1 MGYSGL
7 LKLVCHLCIKLWLL
21 QKLVFSTNLLIS
33 NCSSFFGF
41 ILNRI
46 LDFKFMRIFLSILF
60 SLTLISNTFAQAPFD
75 TTGGRFRD
83 FVFDTISITQN
94 LPYSTAL
101 NAAGQMQTL
110 NMDIYRP
117 YNDPM
122 QARPFMVL
130 VHGGSFLQG
139 NKTDL
144 EETCRAFARKGY
156 VTASIQYRLGYSTF
170 TPAGVVQTVI
180 RATQDLKNAVRFL
193 RKSVTLSNP
202 YQLHPDYAFV
212 GGVSA
217 GAITSLHA
225 AYMDQLSEI
234 LPGQTIPS
242 LDSLHNAGQI
252 PGFDWRFKAV
262 INIAGGIGDTNWIQP
277 GDVPVISLQGTDDAV
292 VPYESGSFGGTL
304 PLFGSLSIFE
314 RTQNLGIRS
323 EIRPFE
329 GAGHDYSVGNPWAVD
344 TTIARITSFLLPF
357 LTNSTTQTESP
368 QIKNTVRVF
377 MQSDGWQVETGSPGF
392 DLKLYDFQGRILQ
405 QKSEGS
411 ASLSIPAT
419 SGGRVLLITTS
430 DGLRKSWILPA
441 CQP

>member
-1 MGYSGL
+1 
-7 LKLVCHLCIKLWLL
+7 
-21 QKLVFSTNLLIS
+21 
-33 NCSSFFGF
+33 
-41 ILNRI
+41 
-46 LDFKFMRIFLSILF
+46 
-60 SLTLISNTFAQAPFD
+60 
-75 TTGGRFRD
+75 
-83 FVFDTISITQN
+83 
-94 LPYSTAL
+94 
-101 NAAGQMQTL
+101 MQTL
-110 NMDIYRP
+110 NMDIYQP

-139 NKTDL
+139 SKADL

-156 VTASIQYRLGYSTF
+156 VAVSIQYRLGYSSF
-170 TPAGVVQTVI
+170 TAAGAVQTVI

-202 YQLHPDYAFV
+202 YKLHPDYAFV

-242 LDSLHNAGQI
+242 LDSLHDAGQI

-277 GDVPVISLQGTDDAV
+277 GDVPVTSFQGTADAV
-292 VPYESGSFGGTL
+292 VPYETGSFSGAFS
-304 PLFGSLSIFE
+304 LFGSHPIYL

-323 EIRPFE
+323 ELRPFV
-329 GAGHDYSVGNPWAVD
+329 GAGHDYSAGNPGATD

-357 LTNSTTQTESP
+357 LVSP
-368 QIKNTVRVF
+368 ATGAENMEVKNPVRVF
-377 MQSDGWQVETGSPGF
+377 MQPDGWQVETSMPGF
-392 DLKLYDFQGRILQ
+392 EMKLYDFQGRVLQ

-411 ASLSIPAT
+411 ASLSISAAT
-419 SGGRVLLITTS
+419 CGRVLLITTKE
-430 DGLRKSWILPA
+430 GMRKSWMLPA
-441 CQP
+441 NQH